1 MLLDD
6 YFLVGV
12 PIQAEVKPKKFQI
25 VSKNNT
31 KINCEVIVSESTN
44 YHNNKLSI
52 TNKFPSLKCAS
63 FEQVTVFAVE
73 IPKHLSGRSRLH
85 VFNNVCR
92 LLLLSK
98 GFSCDS
104 VVIEETKKQTT
115 SVLQTSSHYGITNK
129 YCGDKN
135 KIYDV
140 TEVWWPVSCSS
151 DPFDSAK
158 LRPIKAAVENG
169 SLSELSGTKVAGW
182 KVYNRNDD
190 KARCSANS
198 IRTSKVVKSSQ

>member
-1 MLLDD
+1 M
-6 YFLVGV
+6 
-12 PIQAEVKPKKFQI
+12 
-25 VSKNNT
+25 
-31 KINCEVIVSESTN
+31 
-44 YHNNKLSI
+44 
-52 TNKFPSLKCAS
+52 
-63 FEQVTVFAVE
+63 TVFAVE

-198 IRTSKVVKSSQ
+198 FRISKAVKSSQ